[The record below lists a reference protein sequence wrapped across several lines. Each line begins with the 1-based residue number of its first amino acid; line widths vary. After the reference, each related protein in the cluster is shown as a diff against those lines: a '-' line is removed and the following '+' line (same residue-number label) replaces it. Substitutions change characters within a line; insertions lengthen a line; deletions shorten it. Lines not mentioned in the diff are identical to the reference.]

1 MRKFFALGALLLA
14 LAIPAVAYA
23 ATLDTTKFG
32 DLIGQ
37 CDGGTATY
45 HFVNNQLGGGVPDG
59 TLTYQFSGHAPGST
73 GPSMNNGPTQH
84 FLVTSNGT
92 LLSASTNLGG
102 KLVLSDVTCKKGGGG
117 GKK

>member
-23 ATLDTTKFG
+23 ATLDTSKFG
-32 DLIGQ
+32 GLIGQ
-37 CDGGTATY
+37 CSGGTATY
-45 HFVNNQLGGGVPDG
+45 HFVNNQLGGVSDG
-59 TLTYQFSGHAPGST
+59 TLTYAFVGGASGST

-84 FLVTSNGT
+84 FLVTSSGT
-92 LLSASTNLGG
+92 LSSAITDLGG

-117 GKK
+117 KK

>member
-1 MRKFFALGALLLA
+1 MRKLFALGALLLA

-23 ATLDTTKFG
+23 ATLNTSKFG

-37 CDGGTATY
+37 CGGGTATY
-45 HFVNNQLGGGVPDG
+45 HFVNNQLGGGVADG
-59 TLTYQFSGHAPGST
+59 TLTYSFSGNPANQTT

-84 FLVTSNGT
+84 FLVTSTGT

-102 KLVLSDVTCKKGGGG
+102 KLVLSDVTCKKA
-117 GKK
+117 KK

>member
-23 ATLDTTKFG
+23 ATLDTSKFG

-37 CDGGTATY
+37 CSGGTATY
-45 HFVNNQLGGGVPDG
+45 HFVNNQLGNPGVPDG
-59 TLTYQFSGHAPGST
+59 TLTYSFSGHPANQTT

-84 FLVTSNGT
+84 FLVTSSGT

-102 KLVLSDVTCKKGGGG
+102 KLVLSDVTCKKG
-117 GKK
+117 KK

>member
-1 MRKFFALGALLLA
+1 MRKLMAFGALVLA

-32 DLIGQ
+32 GLIGQ
-37 CDGGTATY
+37 CGGGTATY
-45 HFVNNQLGGGVPDG
+45 HFVNNQLGGVPNG
-59 TLTYQFSGHAPGST
+59 TLTYSFAGGLSGST

-92 LLSASTNLGG
+92 LTSASTDLGG
-102 KLVLSDVTCKKGGGG
+102 KLVLSDVSCKK
-117 GKK
+117 KHQK